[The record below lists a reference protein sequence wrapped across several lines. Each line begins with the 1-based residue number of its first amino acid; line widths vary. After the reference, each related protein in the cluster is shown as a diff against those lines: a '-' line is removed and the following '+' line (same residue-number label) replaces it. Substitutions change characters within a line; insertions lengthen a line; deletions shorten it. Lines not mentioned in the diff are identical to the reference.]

1 MTLLKKLQW
10 SFGLLLFF
18 FVLPVIAGQLPFNKQ
33 ASTPIKEPEDKQVV
47 YAATNYAEQSALE
60 QTKEETKDQTKEETQ
75 NQTKDQPQDQPQNQ
89 PQDQTKNPF
98 KVLLLFTHSQESYQP
113 MVKAASGKA
122 AVYDEKTNIYQLKDT
137 ISKHFSKNGI
147 QTDVLDVDVMKE
159 LKLKGKTFPYSYSFV
174 RPYLAKR
181 LQEQTYDLVIDLH
194 RDSAKRDATT
204 LTYNNESYARIAI
217 VIGAEH
223 KNYRWNTA
231 YAESLS
237 AAMNEIVPKVSRGVI
252 SKSGDNVDGRY
263 NQDLTKEMILIELG
277 GIDNTEEELNR
288 TIAVI
293 GKAISKS
300 FNTGK

>member
-47 YAATNYAEQSALE
+47 FAATNLPEQSALE
-60 QTKEETKDQTKEETQ
+60 QTKEETKNQAKEETKDQTKEETK
-75 NQTKDQPQDQPQNQ
+75 NQT
-89 PQDQTKNPF
+89 QDQTQDPF

-113 MVKAASGKA
+113 MVKAVSGKA
-122 AVYDEKTNIYQLKDT
+122 AYYDEKTNIYNLKDT
-137 ISKHFSKNGI
+137 ISKHFSMNGI

-159 LKLKGKTFPYSYSFV
+159 LKLKGKSFPDSYNFV

-181 LQEQTYDLVIDLH
+181 LQEQSYDLVIDFH
-194 RDSAKRDATT
+194 RDSAKKNATT
-204 LTYNNESYARIAI
+204 ITHNNESYARIAI

-237 AAMNEIVPKVSRGVI
+237 ATMNEIVPKISRGVI

-263 NQDLTKEMILIELG
+263 NQDLTKEMILIEIG

-300 FNTGK
+300 FNTGNK

>member
-47 YAATNYAEQSALE
+47 YAATNLAEQSALE
-60 QTKEETKDQTKEETQ
+60 QTKEETKEE
-75 NQTKDQPQDQPQNQ
+75 TKDQT
-89 PQDQTKNPF
+89 QDQTKNPF

-113 MVKAASGKA
+113 IVKAASGKA

-137 ISKHFSKNGI
+137 ISKHFSTNGI
-147 QTDVLDVDVMKE
+147 QTDVLEVDVMKE
-159 LKLKGKTFPYSYSFV
+159 LKLKGKTFPYSYNFV

-181 LQEQTYDLVIDLH
+181 LEEQSYDLVIDLH

-237 AAMNEIVPKVSRGVI
+237 ASMNGIVPKISRGVI

-277 GIDNTEEELNR
+277 GIDNTEVELNR

-300 FNTGK
+300 FITGKQE

>member
-1 MTLLKKLQW
+1 VTLLKKLQW

-33 ASTPIKEPEDKQVV
+33 ASTPIKQPEDKQVV
-47 YAATNYAEQSALE
+47 FAATNLAEQSALE
-60 QTKEETKDQTKEETQ
+60 QTKET
-75 NQTKDQPQDQPQNQ
+75 
-89 PQDQTKNPF
+89 NPF

-113 MVKAASGKA
+113 IVKAVSGKA
-122 AVYDEKTNIYQLKDT
+122 EVYDEKTNIYNLQGA
-137 ISKHFSKNGI
+137 ISKHFSMNGI
-147 QTDVLDVDVMKE
+147 QTDVLDVDVMKVM
-159 LKLKGKTFPYSYSFV
+159 KLEGKTFPDAYNTV
-174 RPYLAKR
+174 RPYLSKR

-194 RDSAKRDATT
+194 RDSAKKNATT
-204 LTYNNESYARIAI
+204 ITHNNESYARIAI
-217 VIGAEH
+217 VVGAEH

-237 AAMNEIVPKVSRGVI
+237 AAMNEIVPKISRGVI

-288 TIAVI
+288 TIAII
-293 GKAISKS
+293 GKAIAKS
-300 FNTGK
+300 FITEKQEL

>member
-47 YAATNYAEQSALE
+47 YAATNLAEQSALE
-60 QTKEETKDQTKEETQ
+60 QTKEETKEATKEASKEA
-75 NQTKDQPQDQPQNQ
+75 TKDQTQA
-89 PQDQTKNPF
+89 QTKKPF

-113 MVKAASGKA
+113 IVKAASGKA

-137 ISKHFSKNGI
+137 ISKHFSTNGI

-159 LKLKGKTFPYSYSFV
+159 LKLKGKTFPYSYNFV

-181 LQEQTYDLVIDLH
+181 LEEQSYDLVIDLH

-237 AAMNEIVPKVSRGVI
+237 AAMNGIVPKISRGVI

-277 GIDNTEEELNR
+277 GIDNTEVELNR

-300 FNTGK
+300 FITGKQE

>member
-33 ASTPIKEPEDKQVV
+33 ASTPIKEPEDKPVV
-47 YAATNYAEQSALE
+47 FAATNLPEQSVLE
-60 QTKEETKDQTKEETQ
+60 QTKEETPEEVTKEV
-75 NQTKDQPQDQPQNQ
+75 TKD
-89 PQDQTKNPF
+89 PF
-98 KVLLLFTHSQESYQP
+98 KVLLVFTHSQESYQP
-113 MVKAASGKA
+113 MVQAVSGKA
-122 AVYDEKTNIYQLKDT
+122 AVYDEKTNIFNLKDT
-137 ISKHFSKNGI
+137 ISKHFSMNGI

-159 LKLKGKTFPYSYSFV
+159 LKRQKKTFPAAYNVV

-181 LQEQTYDLVIDLH
+181 LQEQSYDLVIDLH
-194 RDSAKRDATT
+194 RDSAKKNATT
-204 LTYNNESYARIAI
+204 ITHNNESYARIAI

-237 AAMNEIVPKVSRGVI
+237 ATMNEIVPKISRGVI

-263 NQDLTKEMILIELG
+263 NQDLTKEMILIEIG

-293 GKAISKS
+293 GKAIAKS
-300 FNTGK
+300 FVTEKQE

>member
-47 YAATNYAEQSALE
+47 YAATNLAEQSALE
-60 QTKEETKDQTKEETQ
+60 QTKEETKEATKEETKEE
-75 NQTKDQPQDQPQNQ
+75 TKDQT
-89 PQDQTKNPF
+89 QDQTKNPF

-113 MVKAASGKA
+113 IVKAASGKA

-137 ISKHFSKNGI
+137 ISKHFSTNGI

-159 LKLKGKTFPYSYSFV
+159 LKLKGKTFPYSYNFV

-181 LQEQTYDLVIDLH
+181 LEEQSYDLVIDLH

-237 AAMNEIVPKVSRGVI
+237 ASMNGIVPKISRGVI

-277 GIDNTEEELNR
+277 GIDNTEVELNR

-300 FNTGK
+300 FITGKQE

>member
-47 YAATNYAEQSALE
+47 YAATNLAEQSALE
-60 QTKEETKDQTKEETQ
+60 QTKEETKEATKEA
-75 NQTKDQPQDQPQNQ
+75 TKDQT
-89 PQDQTKNPF
+89 QDQTKNPF

-113 MVKAASGKA
+113 IVKAASGKA

-137 ISKHFSKNGI
+137 ISKHFSTNGI

-159 LKLKGKTFPYSYSFV
+159 LKLKGKTFPYSYNFV

-181 LQEQTYDLVIDLH
+181 LEEQSYDLVIDLH

-237 AAMNEIVPKVSRGVI
+237 AAMNGIVPKISRGVI

-277 GIDNTEEELNR
+277 GIDNTEVELNR

-300 FNTGK
+300 FITGKQE

>member
-47 YAATNYAEQSALE
+47 YAATNLAEQSALE
-60 QTKEETKDQTKEETQ
+60 QTKEETKEETKDQTQ
-75 NQTKDQPQDQPQNQ
+75 DQPQDQTQN
-89 PQDQTKNPF
+89 PNQTQNPF

-122 AVYDEKTNIYQLKDT
+122 AVYDEKTNIYNLKDT
-137 ISKHFSKNGI
+137 ISKHFSMNGI

-159 LKLKGKTFPYSYSFV
+159 LKLKGKTFPYAYSFV

-181 LQEQTYDLVIDLH
+181 LQEQSYDLVIDLH
-194 RDSAKRDATT
+194 RDSAKKDATT
-204 LTYNNESYARIAI
+204 LTHNNESYARIAI

-237 AAMNEIVPKVSRGVI
+237 AAMNEIVPKISRGVI

-300 FNTGK
+300 FITGKQE

>member
-47 YAATNYAEQSALE
+47 FAATNLPEQSALE
-60 QTKEETKDQTKEETQ
+60 QTKEQTQDQT
-75 NQTKDQPQDQPQNQ
+75 QDQPKEQMQ
-89 PQDQTKNPF
+89 EQTQDQTKDPF

-113 MVKAASGKA
+113 IVKAVSGKA
-122 AVYDEKTNIYQLKDT
+122 AYYDEKTNIYNLKDT
-137 ISKHFSKNGI
+137 ISKHFSMNGI
-147 QTDVLDVDVMKE
+147 QTDILDVDVMKE
-159 LKLKGKTFPYSYSFV
+159 LKLKGKSFPNSYNFV

-181 LQEQTYDLVIDLH
+181 LQEQSYDLVIDFH
-194 RDSAKRDATT
+194 RDSSKRDATT
-204 LTYNNESYARIAI
+204 LTHNNESYARIAI

-237 AAMNEIVPKVSRGVI
+237 AAMNEMVPKISRGVI

-277 GIDNTEEELNR
+277 GIDNTKEELNR

-293 GKAISKS
+293 GKAIAKS

>member
-33 ASTPIKEPEDKQVV
+33 ASTPIKEPEDKPVV
-47 YAATNYAEQSALE
+47 FAATNLPEQSVLE
-60 QTKEETKDQTKEETQ
+60 QTKEETPEEV
-75 NQTKDQPQDQPQNQ
+75 TKD
-89 PQDQTKNPF
+89 PF
-98 KVLLLFTHSQESYQP
+98 KVLLVFTHSQESYQP
-113 MVKAASGKA
+113 MVQAVSGKA
-122 AVYDEKTNIYQLKDT
+122 AVYDEKTNIFNLKDT
-137 ISKHFSKNGI
+137 ISKHFSMNGI

-159 LKLKGKTFPYSYSFV
+159 LKRQKKTFPAAYNVV

-181 LQEQTYDLVIDLH
+181 LQEQSYDLVIDLH
-194 RDSAKRDATT
+194 RDSAKKNATT
-204 LTYNNESYARIAI
+204 ITHNNESYARIAI

-237 AAMNEIVPKVSRGVI
+237 ATMNEIVPKISRGVI

-263 NQDLTKEMILIELG
+263 NQDLTKEMILIEIG

-293 GKAISKS
+293 GKAIAKS
-300 FNTGK
+300 FVTEKQE

>member
-33 ASTPIKEPEDKQVV
+33 ASTPITEPEDKQVV
-47 YAATNYAEQSALE
+47 YAATNLAEQSALE
-60 QTKEETKDQTKEETQ
+60 QTKEETKEKT
-75 NQTKDQPQDQPQNQ
+75 
-89 PQDQTKNPF
+89 QDQTKVETQDQTQNPSKDPF

-113 MVKAASGKA
+113 VVKAASGKA
-122 AVYDEKTNIYQLKDT
+122 AVYDEKTNILNLKDT
-137 ISKHFSKNGI
+137 ISKHFSMNGI

-159 LKLKGKTFPYSYSFV
+159 LKLKGKSFPDSYNFV
-174 RPYLAKR
+174 RPYLEKR
-181 LQEQTYDLVIDLH
+181 LQEQSYDLVIDLH
-194 RDSAKRDATT
+194 RDSAKKNATT

-237 AAMNEIVPKVSRGVI
+237 AAMNEIVPKISRGVI

-277 GIDNTEEELNR
+277 GIDNTGEELNR

-300 FNTGK
+300 FITGKQQ

>member
-1 MTLLKKLQW
+1 MLKKLQW

-47 YAATNYAEQSALE
+47 FAATNLPEQSALE
-60 QTKEETKDQTKEETQ
+60 QTKEQTQDQT
-75 NQTKDQPQDQPQNQ
+75 QDQPKEQMQ
-89 PQDQTKNPF
+89 EQTQDQTKDPF

-113 MVKAASGKA
+113 IVKAVSGKA
-122 AVYDEKTNIYQLKDT
+122 AYYDEKTNIYNLKDT
-137 ISKHFSKNGI
+137 ISKHFSMNGI
-147 QTDVLDVDVMKE
+147 QTDILDVDVMKE
-159 LKLKGKTFPYSYSFV
+159 LKLKGKSFPNSYNFV

-181 LQEQTYDLVIDLH
+181 LQEQSYDLVIDFH
-194 RDSAKRDATT
+194 RDSSKRDATT
-204 LTYNNESYARIAI
+204 LTHNNESYARIAI

-237 AAMNEIVPKVSRGVI
+237 AAMNEMVPKISRGVI

-277 GIDNTEEELNR
+277 GIDNTKEELNR

-293 GKAISKS
+293 GKAIAKS

>member
-47 YAATNYAEQSALE
+47 YAATNFAEQSALE
-60 QTKEETKDQTKEETQ
+60 QPKEETKEEIKTE
-75 NQTKDQPQDQPQNQ
+75 TKD
-89 PQDQTKNPF
+89 PF

-113 MVKAASGKA
+113 MVKAVSGKA
-122 AVYDEKTNIYQLKDT
+122 EVYDEKTNIYNLKDT
-137 ISKHFSKNGI
+137 ISKHFSMNGI
-147 QTDVLDVDVMKE
+147 QTDVLEVDVMKE
-159 LKLKGKTFPYSYSFV
+159 LKRKGKSFPDAYNTV

-181 LQEQTYDLVIDLH
+181 LQDQSYDLVIDLH
-194 RDSAKRDATT
+194 RDSAKKGATT
-204 LTYNNESYARIAI
+204 LTHNNESYARIAI
-217 VIGAEH
+217 VVGAEH

-237 AAMNEIVPKVSRGVI
+237 AAMNEIVPKISRGVI

-288 TIAVI
+288 TIAII

-300 FNTGK
+300 FITGK

>member
-33 ASTPIKEPEDKQVV
+33 ASTPIKQPEDQPVV
-47 YAATNYAEQSALE
+47 YAATNLTEQSVLE
-60 QTKEETKDQTKEETQ
+60 ETKEEIKEETKD
-75 NQTKDQPQDQPQNQ
+75 
-89 PQDQTKNPF
+89 PF

-113 MVKAASGKA
+113 MVKAVSGKA
-122 AVYDEKTNIYQLKDT
+122 ANYDEKTNIYNLQDA
-137 ISKHFSKNGI
+137 ISKHFSMNGI
-147 QTDVLDVDVMKE
+147 QTDVLEVDVMKE
-159 LKLKGKTFPYSYSFV
+159 LKLKGKSFPDSYNTV
-174 RPYLAKR
+174 RPYLSKR
-181 LQEQTYDLVIDLH
+181 LQEQSYDLVIDLH
-194 RDSAKRDATT
+194 RDSAKRNATT
-204 LTYNNESYARIAI
+204 ITHNNESYARIAI
-217 VIGAEH
+217 VVGAEH

-237 AAMNEIVPKVSRGVI
+237 ASMNEIVPKISRGVI

-288 TIAVI
+288 SIAVI
-293 GKAISKS
+293 GKAIAKS
-300 FNTGK
+300 FVTEKQE

>member
-47 YAATNYAEQSALE
+47 YAATNLAEQSALE
-60 QTKEETKDQTKEETQ
+60 QTKEETKEET
-75 NQTKDQPQDQPQNQ
+75 K
-89 PQDQTKNPF
+89 DQTKNPF

-113 MVKAASGKA
+113 IVKAASGKA

-137 ISKHFSKNGI
+137 ISKHFSTNGI
-147 QTDVLDVDVMKE
+147 QTDVLEVDVMKE
-159 LKLKGKTFPYSYSFV
+159 LKLKGKTFSYSYNFV

-181 LQEQTYDLVIDLH
+181 LEEQSYDLVIDLH

-237 AAMNEIVPKVSRGVI
+237 ASMNGIVPKISRGVI

-277 GIDNTEEELNR
+277 GIDNTEVELNR

-300 FNTGK
+300 FITGKQE

>member
-1 MTLLKKLQW
+1 VTLLKKLQW

-33 ASTPIKEPEDKQVV
+33 ASTPIKEPEDKPVV
-47 YAATNYAEQSALE
+47 FAATNLPEQSVLE
-60 QTKEETKDQTKEETQ
+60 QTKEETEEVTKEV
-75 NQTKDQPQDQPQNQ
+75 TKD
-89 PQDQTKNPF
+89 PF
-98 KVLLLFTHSQESYQP
+98 KVLLVFTHSQESYQP
-113 MVKAASGKA
+113 MVQAVSGKA
-122 AVYDEKTNIYQLKDT
+122 AVYDEKTNIFNLKDT
-137 ISKHFSKNGI
+137 ISKHFSMNGI

-159 LKLKGKTFPYSYSFV
+159 LKRQKKTFPAAYNVV

-181 LQEQTYDLVIDLH
+181 LQEQSYDLVIDLH
-194 RDSAKRDATT
+194 RDSAKKNATT
-204 LTYNNESYARIAI
+204 ITHNNESYARIAI

-237 AAMNEIVPKVSRGVI
+237 ATMNEIVPKISRGVI

-263 NQDLTKEMILIELG
+263 NQDLTKEMILIEIG

-293 GKAISKS
+293 GKAIAKS
-300 FNTGK
+300 FVTEKQE

>member
-1 MTLLKKLQW
+1 VTLLKKLQW

-47 YAATNYAEQSALE
+47 YAATNLAEQSALE
-60 QTKEETKDQTKEETQ
+60 QTKEETKEATKEA
-75 NQTKDQPQDQPQNQ
+75 TKDQT
-89 PQDQTKNPF
+89 QDQTKNPF

-113 MVKAASGKA
+113 IVKAASGKA

-137 ISKHFSKNGI
+137 ISKHFSTNGI

-159 LKLKGKTFPYSYSFV
+159 LKLKGKTFPYSYNFV

-181 LQEQTYDLVIDLH
+181 LEEQSYDLVIDLH

-237 AAMNEIVPKVSRGVI
+237 AAMNGIVPKISRGVI

-277 GIDNTEEELNR
+277 GIDNTEVELNR

-300 FNTGK
+300 FITGKQE

>member
-18 FVLPVIAGQLPFNKQ
+18 FVLPVIAGQFPFNKQ
-33 ASTPIKEPEDKQVV
+33 ASTPITEPEDKQVV
-47 YAATNYAEQSALE
+47 YAATNLAEQSALE
-60 QTKEETKDQTKEETQ
+60 QTKEETKEET
-75 NQTKDQPQDQPQNQ
+75 
-89 PQDQTKNPF
+89 QDQTKVETQDQTQNPSKDPF

-113 MVKAASGKA
+113 VVKAASGKA
-122 AVYDEKTNIYQLKDT
+122 AVYDEKTNILNLKDT
-137 ISKHFSKNGI
+137 ISKQFSMNGI

-159 LKLKGKTFPYSYSFV
+159 LKLKGKSFPDSYNFV
-174 RPYLAKR
+174 RPYLEKR
-181 LQEQTYDLVIDLH
+181 LQEQSYDLVIDLH
-194 RDSAKRDATT
+194 RDSAKKNATT

-237 AAMNEIVPKVSRGVI
+237 ASMNEIVPKISRGVI

-277 GIDNTEEELNR
+277 GIDNTGEELNR

-300 FNTGK
+300 FITGKQQ

>member
-33 ASTPIKEPEDKQVV
+33 ASTPIKDPEDKQVV
-47 YAATNYAEQSALE
+47 YAATNQSALE
-60 QTKEETKDQTKEETQ
+60 KTKEETKEEPEETKEQPEEPKE
-75 NQTKDQPQDQPQNQ
+75 QTKD
-89 PQDQTKNPF
+89 PF

-113 MVKAASGKA
+113 MVKAVSGKA
-122 AVYDEKTNIYQLKDT
+122 AFYDEKTNIYNLKDT
-137 ISKHFSKNGI
+137 ISKHFSMNGI
-147 QTDVLDVDVMKE
+147 QTDILGVDVMKE
-159 LKLKGKTFPYSYSFV
+159 LKLKGKNFADSYNFV

-181 LQEQTYDLVIDLH
+181 LQEQSYDLVIDFH
-194 RDSAKRDATT
+194 RDSAKKAATT
-204 LTYNNESYARIAI
+204 LTHNNESYARIAI

-237 AAMNEIVPKVSRGVI
+237 ASMNEIVPKISRGVI

-263 NQDLTKEMILIELG
+263 NQDLTKEMILIEIG
-277 GIDNTEEELNR
+277 GIDNTEAELNR

-293 GKAISKS
+293 GKAIAKS
-300 FNTGK
+300 FITGKQE

>member
-33 ASTPIKEPEDKQVV
+33 ASTPIKEPEDKPVV
-47 YAATNYAEQSALE
+47 FAATNLPEQSFLE
-60 QTKEETKDQTKEETQ
+60 ETKEEIKEEI
-75 NQTKDQPQDQPQNQ
+75 KD
-89 PQDQTKNPF
+89 PF
-98 KVLLLFTHSQESYQP
+98 KVLLVFTHSEEAYQP
-113 MVKAASGKA
+113 MVQAVSGKA
-122 AVYDEKTNIYQLKDT
+122 AVYDDKTNIFSLKDT
-137 ISKHFSKNGI
+137 ISKHFSMNGI

-159 LKLKGKTFPYSYSFV
+159 LKRQKKLFPAAYNVV

-181 LQEQTYDLVIDLH
+181 LQEQSYDLVIDLH
-194 RDSAKRDATT
+194 RDSARKNATT
-204 LTYNNESYARIAI
+204 ITHNNESYARIAI

-237 AAMNEIVPKVSRGVI
+237 ATMNEIVPKISRGVI
-252 SKSGDNVDGRY
+252 SKSGDTVDGRY
-263 NQDLTKEMILIELG
+263 NQDLTKEMVLIEIG

-293 GKAISKS
+293 GKAIAKS
-300 FNTGK
+300 FVTEKQ

>member
-47 YAATNYAEQSALE
+47 FAATNLPEQSVLE
-60 QTKEETKDQTKEETQ
+60 QTKEQTQEKTQ
-75 NQTKDQPQDQPQNQ
+75 VQTKD
-89 PQDQTKNPF
+89 PF

-113 MVKAASGKA
+113 MVKAVSGKA
-122 AVYDEKTNIYQLKDT
+122 AYYDEKTNIYNLKDT

-147 QTDVLDVDVMKE
+147 QTDILDVDVMKE
-159 LKLKGKTFPYSYSFV
+159 LKLKGKSFPDSYNFV

-181 LQEQTYDLVIDLH
+181 LQEQSYDLVIDLH

-204 LTYNNESYARIAI
+204 LTHNNESYARIAI

-237 AAMNEIVPKVSRGVI
+237 AAMNEIVPKISRGVI

-288 TIAVI
+288 SIAVI
-293 GKAISKS
+293 GKAIAKS
-300 FNTGK
+300 FITEKQD

>member
-1 MTLLKKLQW
+1 MLKKLQW

-47 YAATNYAEQSALE
+47 FAATNLPEQSALE
-60 QTKEETKDQTKEETQ
+60 QTKEQEQTNE
-75 NQTKDQPQDQPQNQ
+75 QTKD
-89 PQDQTKNPF
+89 PF
-98 KVLLLFTHSQESYQP
+98 KVLLVFTHSQEAYQP
-113 MVKAASGKA
+113 MVKVVSGKA
-122 AVYDEKTNIYQLKDT
+122 AVYDEKTNIFNLKDT
-137 ISKHFSKNGI
+137 ISKHFSMNGI

-159 LKLKGKTFPYSYSFV
+159 LKLQKKLFPDAYNVV
-174 RPYLAKR
+174 RPYLTKR
-181 LQEQTYDLVIDLH
+181 LEEQSYDLVIDLH
-194 RDSAKRDATT
+194 RDSAKRNATT
-204 LTYNNESYARIAI
+204 ITHNNESYARIAI
-217 VIGAEH
+217 VVGAEH

-237 AAMNEIVPKVSRGVI
+237 ASMNEIVPKISRGVI

-288 TIAVI
+288 TIAII
-293 GKAISKS
+293 GKAIAKS
-300 FNTGK
+300 FITEKQS